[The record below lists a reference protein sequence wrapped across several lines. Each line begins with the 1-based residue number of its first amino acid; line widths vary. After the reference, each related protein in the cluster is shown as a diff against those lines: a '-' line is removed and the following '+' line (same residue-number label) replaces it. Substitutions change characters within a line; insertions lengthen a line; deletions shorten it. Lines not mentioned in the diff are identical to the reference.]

1 MCNYLSN
8 ATPLT
13 PRRLKGRRETDARK
27 HMESTRQLHLR
38 VYVCAFVHVRGF
50 VVASACLDV
59 NESCVN
65 ESGVPYAAFVHSTNR
80 SRPSDI
86 YLRVSLHCSQ
96 WPSMY
101 IHARLVHM
109 LSVGFHAKDPTA
121 VGVAEIAVQLF
132 IRTQVDACSQLLW
145 QVRCLCFFLLFS
157 TSASPPLFPSPCTL
171 YVIST

>member
-1 MCNYLSN
+1 MCNCLSN

-27 HMESTRQLHLR
+27 HIESTRQLHLR

-59 NESCVN
+59 H

-86 YLRVSLHCSQ
+86 YLRVSLHCLQ

-132 IRTQVDACSQLLW
+132 IRTQLDAYSQLLW
-145 QVRCLCFFLLFS
+145 QVRCLCFFLPFS
-157 TSASPPLFPSPCTL
+157 TAASPSPCTL